1 MGTAYNTPRIITD
14 NLISFLDAGNTKS
27 YPGSGTTWTD
37 LTGNGNNAQLQNSSN
52 ISYSSNEG
60 CLILDT
66 SASSNFP
73 YILRLTDYVKDVNI
87 YDFTIE
93 HWVNIYLTAD
103 DETGTLWRNTP
114 SNVEPYSEN
123 ANIILQDNKIKV
135 SNWFAASDYTTPTSL
150 TFVDSSAQYTSSSY
164 NGWEHLVFS
173 RIGMENNNMRFYRN
187 NSLVHTWTNKLLFSD
202 ANTNTDSNRALF
214 GSSVTTGIRGKIG
227 IYRFYH
233 KKGFTAAEVKQ
244 NFDASKR
251 RYGL

>member
-1 MGTAYNTPRIITD
+1 MATEYNTPRIITD

-66 SASSNFP
+66 SASSNIP

-87 YDFTIE
+87 FDFTIE
-93 HWVNIYLTAD
+93 HWVNIYW
-103 DETGTLWRNTP
+103 TGDSGTFWRNTP
-114 SNVEPYSEN
+114 DNVSPYPEN
-123 ANIILQDNKIKV
+123 ANIILTDNKIKV
-135 SNWFAASDYTTPTSL
+135 SNWLTATDYTTPGVWTE
-150 TFVDSSAQYTSSSY
+150 VDTGTQYTSSSY

-173 RIGMENNNMRFYRN
+173 RIGMGNNNMRFYRN
-187 NSLVHTWTNKLLFSD
+187 NSLVHTWTNKALYND
-202 ANTNTDSNRALF
+202 ANTNADDSRALF
-214 GSSVTTGIRGKIG
+214 GNSGNGGIRGKIA

-244 NFDASKR
+244 N
-251 RYGL
+251 